1 VGGVLQ
7 LCVKIREEF
16 GNVGILFQDGLDLV
30 ENDFVDVAGDS
41 RVAAWFLAYILRTDT
56 EIFGSTGIGC
66 GAFKGWDNVW
76 EISFNS
82 RLSFGDLS
90 EVSLGFGPAWMAWAL
105 WGRGHFDQEDGE
117 AEE

>member
-1 VGGVLQ
+1 

-16 GNVGILFQDGLDLV
+16 GKIGILFQDGLDLV
-30 ENDFVDVAGDS
+30 ENDFVDVASDS
-41 RVAAWFLAYILRTDT
+41 RVAAWFLAHILRADA
-56 EIFGSTGIGC
+56 EIVGSTGIGC

-82 RLSFGDLS
+82 RLSFGNLS
-90 EVSLGFGPAWMAWAL
+90 EVSLGFDPAWMAWAL
-105 WGRGHFDQEDGE
+105 WGKRPFDQEDGE